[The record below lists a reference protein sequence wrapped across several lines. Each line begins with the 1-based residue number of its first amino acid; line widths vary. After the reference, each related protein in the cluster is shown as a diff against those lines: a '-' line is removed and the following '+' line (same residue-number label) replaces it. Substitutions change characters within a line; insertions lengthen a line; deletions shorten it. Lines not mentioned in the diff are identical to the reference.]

1 MNART
6 LSSSALTA
14 LALVIGTALAL
25 SVSNVQAQD
34 LDPKEVTRVQN
45 IGVLSGMAI
54 GAAVGGPPGAIVTAA
69 FGAFISDKV
78 LAGRHN
84 KLLKAEVATTHQE
97 ILALQEANSELQAQL
112 IASQNESSTNLL
124 ATTSDAQPA
133 ANCCGNSELVLHF
146 RSGSSAVETLYGS
159 ELKKFVDYVQS
170 VPDAVVEIYGY
181 ADRRGEHTDNLWLS
195 QERVQSVEQA
205 LRGRGLKDF
214 TYETTALGE
223 GEPVTA
229 TDTLETNFFD
239 RRVILR
245 VRNGQNE
252 YVSSSR

>member
-1 MNART
+1 MNTRT
-6 LSSSALTA
+6 LSFSALNA

-25 SVSNVQAQD
+25 SVSDANAQD
-34 LDPKEVTRVQN
+34 LDPKEVRRVEN
-45 IGVLSGMAI
+45 IGVASGMVI
-54 GAAVGGPPGAIVTAA
+54 GALVGGPPGAVVTAA
-69 FGAFISDKV
+69 FGGWISDKV

-84 KLLKAEVATTHQE
+84 KLLKAQVATDHQA
-97 ILALQEANSELQAQL
+97 ILALQEANAELQAQL
-112 IASQNESSTNLL
+112 IASQNQGDSNLL
-124 ATTSDAQPA
+124 ATTSDALPTT
-133 ANCCGNSELVLHF
+133 NCCGDSELVLHF
-146 RSGSSAVETLYGS
+146 RSGSSEVEPLYGS

-205 LRGRGLKDF
+205 LRDRGLRDF

-223 GEPVTA
+223 GEPVTS

-245 VRNGQNE
+245 VRNGKNE
-252 YVSSSR
+252 YLSSSR